1 MIIHAARK
9 LWRYLN
15 LPDRKR
21 RYWTMSWRTV
31 GDHCT
36 VRLYFG
42 LFSGSCITYISSHE
56 GESPKLSILPLHS
69 GLSVEEQMRIFT
81 PAENGVRK
89 VVVATNIA
97 EASITIEGIKFVID
111 CGFVKVCVI
120 LLLRYMSFR
129 NQYVHFYRF
138 GRMILQQTFHHYLQ
152 FPSQ

>member
-1 MIIHAARK
+1 M
-9 LWRYLN
+9 
-15 LPDRKR
+15 
-21 RYWTMSWRTV
+21 
-31 GDHCT
+31 
-36 VRLYFG
+36 
-42 LFSGSCITYISSHE
+42 
-56 GESPKLSILPLHS
+56 
-69 GLSVEEQMRIFT
+69 QIFT